1 MLGIKNIIMQIK
13 NDSDSFINRQH
24 PNKKRT
30 SELEKMLIAISKTE
44 NPREKL
50 EHHIKEVW
58 DNYKWQNTYIIGVP
72 EEGGD
77 EKGRKGMFD
86 VIMAENF

>member
-1 MLGIKNIIMQIK
+1 MQIK
-13 NDSDSFINRQH
+13 NDFDSFINRQH

-58 DNYKWQNTYIIGVP
+58 DNYK
-72 EEGGD
+72 
-77 EKGRKGMFD
+77 
-86 VIMAENF
+86 